1 MARALPVFDKFDI
14 NGDSK
19 TSLGP
24 RWTKNVQKLENLIV
38 AMNVTGMSV
47 ICVTPKPNPKW
58 ICRVENE
65 IPS

>member
-24 RWTKNVQKLENLIV
+24 RWTKYVQKLENLFV
-38 AMNVTGMSV
+38 AMNVDSNKRKEHFCCTMPEMRCLRY
-47 ICVTPKPNPKW
+47 ILH
-58 ICRVENE
+58 
-65 IPS
+65 